1 MSAPST
7 PSLIKAS
14 LPRLMDVALL
24 FLVAVLNIDR
34 PLSRGELIAHE
45 SFLRFLMGSMT
56 LRIGT
61 LDARRAKKM
70 EMDEQIIWLV

>member
-1 MSAPST
+1 
-7 PSLIKAS
+7 
-14 LPRLMDVALL
+14 MDVALL
-24 FLVAVLNIDR
+24 FLAAVLNIDR
-34 PLSRGELIAHE
+34 LLSRGELIAHE
-45 SFLRFLMGSMT
+45 SFLRFLMGNMT